1 MVLMWMNWKNK
12 ANLIINDDMR
22 YLLVDKNYN
31 PHAWDDMMKALAD
44 SEPAHVERASSDEL
58 ISYLKRHINEMNK
71 DDLQQLQKALYDED
85 SLFNKDDILARIE
98 DGDES

>member
-31 PHAWDDMMKALAD
+31 PHAWDDMMNALA
-44 SEPAHVERASSDEL
+44 SESYHVEHSSNDDL
-58 ISYLKRHINEMNK
+58 IIHLKRNINEMNK